1 LEEELSNKLSTT
13 RTTIITTDVIV
24 MGRIN
29 LWTSCGAKD
38 PEGFLDFM

>member
-1 LEEELSNKLSTT
+1 LEEEPLNKLSTT
-13 RTTIITTDVIV
+13 RPTMITMDVMV